1 MSMIYSSLLTKHIK
15 MEKELNAL
23 SKQLEVTKIKF
34 SIKKLPYSDSQGL
47 HGIERSSF
55 TCQLHVSS

>member
-1 MSMIYSSLLTKHIK
+1 MSLIYSSLLTKDIR

-34 SIKKLPYSDSQGL
+34 IIKKLPYSDSQSL
-47 HGIERSSF
+47 HGI
-55 TCQLHVSS
+55 